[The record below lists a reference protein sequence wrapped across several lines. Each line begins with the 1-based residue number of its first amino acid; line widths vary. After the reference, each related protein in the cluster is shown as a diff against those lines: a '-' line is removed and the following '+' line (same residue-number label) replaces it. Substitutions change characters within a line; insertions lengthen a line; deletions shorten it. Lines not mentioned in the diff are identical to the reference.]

1 MVVAENLRDY
11 KDRAHLDS
19 VDSASRQDPKLGTYL
34 AQPEKSALV
43 KDDISGTSAFAN
55 ALKLAGGFMTFK
67 NTLPQYLSGVISRG
81 LSRSRTWD
89 TLSNSSMSMFA
100 NAAEWGGENISA
112 PLHRGIDP
120 VAAMFKQVDTSGN
133 VVRTGADV
141 VNQAGVGQLDS
152 AVQKARDVGKF
163 GRDQQQAIS
172 KNVGA
177 LPTARDW
184 IRNPGAAAEQAVAHL
199 TNQAV
204 GSAPAMALGLATRN
218 PEVAAAA
225 MGISSGAQQYS
236 DERAQGTSINDA
248 NKIAGMNAAAEAV
261 GEEFAI
267 TRLFNPKWAKMAITQ
282 PLAEYTQ
289 EFATQIM
296 QDTSDAGVKGQN
308 VDWSQELWAAHE
320 AGLTGA
326 WTGAATGTGAAAI
339 HYANEARSASRDR
352 AARQEA
358 GNALAT
364 QLNSMN
370 GSAYLQN
377 VTQAAQGFKLN
388 TRSKQDAAEFVLHMG
403 GDSVN
408 VYIPASE
415 FTTLFQDRA
424 PEFAA
429 ELTGDPHALTVAGES
444 GDIVVPMSKYATE
457 LATLPNADE
466 IAHVSRVRAEDMSR
480 KELESSDFAKVVA
493 DIQGRVDTPEA
504 RQLSTDVGSIHS
516 AVHDALVA
524 SGAHKTAE
532 AKTNATMMAAFF
544 GTMSQRTGINA
555 RQLFDR
561 YNLKINGI
569 PVTTGSNASAK
580 SDSGES
586 KTLAQNDG
594 HALMDI
600 VENNGSGESAAS
612 VEAITRQRD
621 ENATGQLRM
630 LIDRDGS
637 VARMTGV
644 GAVDAHA
651 RSGQVIVQRGIGSD
665 EWTVLS
671 HGEDLSKDRVAGIIN
686 RARPDLGGNPPFI
699 YYQSPAN
706 SGVFSDQTQTPEF
719 KRWFGDSKVVDSDGK
734 PLVVYH
740 GSDASF
746 DMFSGDALGSK
757 TSAKSARLGFFF
769 TDDAALASDYTAIAG
784 WNEGDGE
791 SFGASFNDW
800 SSAKKGAQVYP
811 VYLSVQNPKV
821 IDYAGAEY
829 REVAFSKALKDARD
843 EGHDGAIF
851 RNARDSVY
859 DTHDVPADI
868 YVAFHP
874 EQIKS
879 AIGNSG
885 AFDSNDPNILHQAE
899 GNNPNA
905 SIEIGNAGININLNA
920 TANRSSFMHEASHLF
935 LHIMDDLANEE
946 GAPDQVKDDY
956 ETIRNFIGLS
966 PGEEIG
972 SEHHE
977 KFARSFE
984 SYLMTGKA
992 PSEALIRPFARFAK
1006 WMTDIYRNIRNLIG
1020 LGAIDL
1026 NPEITDVMDRM
1037 LAVNEEI
1044 ESVKQRQGIVPM
1056 LTMDEF
1062 KKLGFTDKQWETYVG
1077 MLESAVEEA
1086 RADVTARVL
1095 KAHMREKTSEREA
1108 ERKDVVAQLKATL
1121 EQSQSHKT
1129 WQALKA
1135 KDAPKLDLNAIKR
1148 DYNDAQQKLMRG
1160 LDVARLN
1167 DGIHPDVM
1175 AEQFGYDSGD
1185 ALIQDLLQIRDRQ
1198 NAIEGLSHE
1207 EMRRRYPDPIE
1218 NGELEGRVMRAL
1230 HGSKRLAALESEL
1243 AMLAKLA
1250 SSPAPNARI
1259 LRGAARQVISG
1270 LTARKLQPNTYLV
1283 TERKAAR
1290 LAMEAAA
1297 KGDFPKALQ
1306 FKREQTLQATLYS
1319 EARQAQVTAMKQIKA
1334 IQKIA
1339 KPASLKRI
1347 GKAGKSYVD
1356 ALRSI
1361 LAGHEIGRV
1370 SAETVKRRDA
1380 LRRWA
1385 DRMQED
1391 GNNTAISE
1399 DLLDRI
1405 ESERV
1410 TNVADLTM
1418 QQLADLHEAV
1428 QNISALASLKNK
1440 LVTKSGKIDFADA
1453 KRQII
1458 DRINDVL
1465 GDGKPLPIADADKT
1479 AWQSFKDGVGSVQDW
1494 LLKVETMVEWL
1505 DGGDS
1510 GPMHDLLFTPS
1521 EDAQAKRW
1529 QLNKLVASKLEPAIN
1544 GMSRADRN
1552 ALNQKVMIR
1561 SLGRSVSKQTIF
1573 SALLNMGNA
1582 SNRDKLLRG
1591 GMRINGQIVPFT
1603 EPQLAEMFSHLNSG
1617 HARAAQEIWDSIEQL
1632 WPEIVK
1638 MEEDTSGFAPP
1649 KVDPAP
1655 FTVMTKDG
1663 PVPLSGGY
1671 YPMVYDPKKSRFG
1684 AKSEEDK
1691 VKRQLGG
1698 TGITRA
1704 TTSKGHTVARTE
1716 YAAPLLL
1723 DWHAVITSHLDDVMN
1738 DISHRRFLSQMNR
1751 VLDDEEINNVISER
1765 LSPNVVRYMRKAFE
1779 RGAVGIK
1786 PMAGPAFGPLQNLAN
1801 GTMTN
1806 LAAAALGFR
1815 AILSF
1820 ANIATAPVLAKMG
1833 GYMKSRYVAEGF
1845 AMYYASPIDSTKLI
1859 HDLSPMMEQRARA
1872 RDTDTATML
1881 ATLRGKRGM
1890 RKQMIEL
1897 SMHVHQLIV
1906 PLAERA
1912 LWIGRYRQA
1921 LATGN
1926 DTAEAARLAD
1936 KMIRQTQTTNYARDL
1951 SAVESTPWLK
1961 PAMMFA
1967 GPLIVINNRLQ
1978 EAGMRGHLRG
1988 SVDSPMKAI
1997 ATWIAA
2003 TLGGSLVFELIMG
2016 RPPDDEDK
2024 DGDETIKDWIIWCA
2038 RKIFLMP
2045 FQAIPFIRD
2054 AASYIDDGHAR
2065 PSPLVDAMKTMYD
2078 AAKVTAQNGD
2088 ALAFGEGEVDAEK
2101 QVKATVKAAGVA
2113 TGIPSNQLTK
2123 TGTYLMDVASGNR
2136 TPDGPMDL
2144 YYLNQGRPRKGYDQ

>member
-1 MVVAENLRDY
+1 MAHASALSRQTGAPPMVVAENLRDY

-163 GRDQQQAIS
+163 GRDQQQVIS

-236 DERAQGTSINDA
+236 DERAQGTSISDA

-296 QDTSDAGVKGQN
+296 QDTSEAGVKGQN

-339 HYANEARSASRDR
+339 HYANEARSESRGR

-388 TRSKQDAAEFVLHMG
+388 TRSKQDAAEFVQHMG

-415 FTTLFQDRA
+415 FTTLFQERA

-429 ELTGDPHALTVAGES
+429 ELTGDPHALAVAGES

-544 GTMSQRTGINA
+544 GTMSQRTGIDA

-569 PVTTGSNASAK
+569 PVTTGSNANAK
-580 SDSGES
+580 LSSGES
-586 KTLAQNDG
+586 KTLAQGDG
-594 HALMDI
+594 FSLRDI

-612 VEAITRQRD
+612 VEAIARQRD
-621 ENATGQLRM
+621 ENASGQLRM

-644 GAVDAHA
+644 GAIDAHA
-651 RSGQVIVQRGIGSD
+651 RPGQVIVQRGVGSD

-686 RARPDLGGNPPFI
+686 RARPDLGANPPSI
-699 YYQSPAN
+699 YYQTPAN
-706 SGVFSDQTQTPEF
+706 SGVFSD
-719 KRWFGDSKVVDSDGK
+719 
-734 PLVVYH
+734 
-740 GSDASF
+740 
-746 DMFSGDALGSK
+746 
-757 TSAKSARLGFFF
+757 
-769 TDDAALASDYTAIAG
+769 
-784 WNEGDGE
+784 
-791 SFGASFNDW
+791 
-800 SSAKKGAQVYP
+800 
-811 VYLSVQNPKV
+811 
-821 IDYAGAEY
+821 
-829 REVAFSKALKDARD
+829 
-843 EGHDGAIF
+843 
-851 RNARDSVY
+851 
-859 DTHDVPADI
+859 
-868 YVAFHP
+868 
-874 EQIKS
+874 
-879 AIGNSG
+879 
-885 AFDSNDPNILHQAE
+885 PNTLLQAE

-905 SIEIGNAGININLNA
+905 SIEIGNNGININLNA

-935 LHIMDDLANEE
+935 LHIMDDLANEK

-1037 LAVNEEI
+1037 LAVDEEI
-1044 ESVKQRQGIVPM
+1044 ESIKQRQGIVPM

-1095 KAHMREKTSEREA
+1095 KAHMREKTAEREA
-1108 ERKDVVAQLKATL
+1108 ERKEVVAQLKATL
-1121 EQSQSHKT
+1121 EQSQSHKA

-1148 DYNDAQQKLMRG
+1148 DYNDAQQKVLRG

-1250 SSPAPNARI
+1250 SSPVPNARI

-1283 TERKAAR
+1283 AERKAAR

-1306 FKREQTLQATLYS
+1306 FKREQALQATLYS

-1339 KPASLKRI
+1339 KSASLKRI

-1370 SAETVKRRDA
+1370 SADTVKRRDA

-1418 QQLADLHEAV
+1418 HQLADLHEAV

-1453 KRQII
+1453 KLQII

-1544 GMSRADRN
+1544 GMSRTDRN

-1591 GMRINGQIVPFT
+1591 GMRINGQIVEFSD
-1603 EPQLAEMFSHLNSG
+1603 PQLAEMFSHLTAG
-1617 HARAAQEIWDSIEQL
+1617 HARAAQQIWDSIEQL

-1649 KVDPAP
+1649 KVEPAS

-1663 PVPLSGGY
+1663 PVPLNGGY
-1671 YPMVYDPKKSRFG
+1671 YPLVYDPKKSRFG

-1704 TTSKGHTVARTE
+1704 TTPKGHTVSRTE
-1716 YAAPLLL
+1716 FAAPLLL

-1738 DISHRRFLSQMNR
+1738 DISHRRFLAQMNR

-1765 LSPNVVRYMRKAFE
+1765 LSPNVVRYMRQAFE

-1881 ATLRGKRGM
+1881 ANLRGKRGM

-1936 KMIRQTQTTNYARDL
+1936 KMIRQTQTTNYSRDL

-1988 SVDSPMKAI
+1988 TVDSPMKAI
-1997 ATWIAA
+1997 ATWVAA
-2003 TLGGSLVFELIMG
+2003 TLGGSLIFELIMG

-2024 DGDETIKDWIIWCA
+2024 DGEETIKDWIIWCA

-2054 AASYIDDGHAR
+2054 AAGYIDDGHAR

-2113 TGIPSNQLTK
+2113 AGIPSNQLTK